1 LFSKLIRSLLEEG
14 MMKFPNTKD
23 KTPNTTADIIKGFSK
38 RLKLIPLLSM
48 AIISVSFAILEVKKI
63 TEIKIKS
70 GLNRLPK

>member
-1 LFSKLIRSLLEEG
+1 LFSKLIRSLFDEG
-14 MMKFPNTKD
+14 IIKLPNTKD
-23 KTPNTTADIIKGFSK
+23 NTPKTNADIIKGFSN